1 MDLLAVDLNWPV
13 IIVVGIAAIALLV
26 FIARRNVK
34 DKEDLEQTINQGDQK
49 PLEHDDSDES
59 RS

>member
-1 MDLLAVDLNWPV
+1 MDLLTVDLNWPV
-13 IIVVGIAAIALLV
+13 IIVVGIAVIALLV

-49 PLEHDDSDES
+49 PLEHDDADES